1 MAKAKSTTKSN
12 TKNTG
17 AIDTMTNIKNSA
29 SLDEIYKAN
38 PHIPQ
43 NVIRILLENLE
54 TSNDMFPMP
63 ERNHAKKG
71 ITTAEVLLD
80 GTSDYRK
87 GGTDKNFMWTEDNCL
102 FTGTNHP
109 VHEYIQESC
118 TQFDID
124 HNEINLTKATNKLL
138 GIAKKT
144 KEEKGKRLQ
153 GFHVCPCYWL
163 TDETVKK
170 LEKLNEPST
179 DTKTKGK
186 KETKKEPVLAT
197 PPSTKTKPKAK
208 GKKEESTDTDLA
220 TVQVEYKRLTD
231 KLKELDFLDDDD
243 EIITEVKTELSLLRN
258 QIREYMKS

>member
-17 AIDTMTNIKNSA
+17 ATDTMTDINVK
-29 SLDEIYKAN
+29 EIVKAN
-38 PHIPQ
+38 PHISEK
-43 NVIRILLENLE
+43 VIKILLANLE
-54 TSNDMFPMP
+54 TSSDMFPMP

-220 TVQVEYKRLTD
+220 TVQVEYKKLTD

>member
-1 MAKAKSTTKSN
+1 MAKAKSNTKLN

-38 PHIPQ
+38 PHISEK
-43 NVIRILLENLE
+43 VIRILLANLE
-54 TSNDMFPMP
+54 TTIDIFPMV

-71 ITTAEVLLD
+71 ISTPESLLA

-87 GGTDKNFMWTEDNCL
+87 GGTDKNFMWTEDNCI
-102 FTGTNHP
+102 FAGTNHP
-109 VHEYIQESC
+109 KHKYIEESC

-124 HNEINLTKATNKLL
+124 HNEINVTKATNKLL
-138 GIAKKT
+138 GIAKKS

-153 GFHVCPCYWL
+153 GFHVCSCYWL
-163 TDETVKK
+163 TDETVEK
-170 LEKLNEPST
+170 LQKLNEPST
-179 DTKTKGK
+179 DTKSKAK
-186 KETKKEPVLAT
+186 PKTKKEPVLAT
-197 PPSTKTKPKAK
+197 PPSTETKPKS
-208 GKKEESTDTDLA
+208 KKKKVVSTDTDLA
-220 TVQVEYKRLTD
+220 TIQADYKRLTD